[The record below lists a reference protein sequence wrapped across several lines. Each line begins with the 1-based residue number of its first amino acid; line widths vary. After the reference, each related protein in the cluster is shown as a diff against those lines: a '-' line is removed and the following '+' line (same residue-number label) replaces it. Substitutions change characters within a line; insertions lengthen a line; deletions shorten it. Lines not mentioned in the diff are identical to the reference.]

1 MVRTGGVAGLQVAEE
16 QADLERETS
25 GAAAE
30 SGMTRNVKTKSEI
43 DLEEHEQVD
52 DEGERAHAR
61 GARAPVEIISR
72 KVSVMK
78 VSKSKTIS

>member
-1 MVRTGGVAGLQVAEE
+1 
-16 QADLERETS
+16 
-25 GAAAE
+25 
-30 SGMTRNVKTKSEI
+30 MTRNVKTKSEI

-72 KVSVMK
+72 KVSVMR